1 MPPTAAL
8 LALVA
13 VAGCSSSGPGSFAH
27 VSGVVTLN
35 GAPVEGAKVTF
46 VSTTEMEGQK
56 ARYSTTTDSS
66 GKYMI
71 AGWGK
76 QPGIPPGMY
85 KVTVTKLV
93 MKGGKAP
100 TPEEG
105 FDSLQ
110 LEMSGTG
117 KNELPK
123 EYAEESSTKLS
134 ATLDTGKNKDVN
146 FDLKGK

>member
-1 MPPTAAL
+1 MPPTVAL

-13 VAGCSSSGPGSFAH
+13 SAGCSQGPGSFAH

-35 GAPVEGAKVTF
+35 GAPVDGAKVTF

-56 ARYSTTTDSS
+56 ARYSTTTDSA

-85 KVTVTKLV
+85 KVVVTKLV
-93 MKGGKAP
+93 MKGGKVQ

-105 FDSLQ
+105 FDSTQ
-110 LEMSGTG
+110 LEMSGMG

-123 EYAEESSTKLS
+123 EYAEENTTKLT